1 VNARRSGVCGVQAAV
16 RVPVPER
23 AELPYVKVVTGS
35 GISRSGRELGRAATR
50 RVERSCL
57 ARGHVSATVTAACND
72 VEAGVVSGA
81 VSGEAMG
88 GYSRRWRWSEKG
100 DSCRR
105 SDAGEVRERGRT
117 APQ

>member
-72 VEAGVVSGA
+72 VETGVVSGA